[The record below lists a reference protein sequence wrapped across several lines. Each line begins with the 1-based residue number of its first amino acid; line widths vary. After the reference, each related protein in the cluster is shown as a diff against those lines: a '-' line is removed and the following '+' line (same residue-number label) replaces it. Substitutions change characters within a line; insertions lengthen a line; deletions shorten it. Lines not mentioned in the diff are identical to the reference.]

1 VEESVLTQQSGGPD
15 TDSPSAL
22 TAHHVLVEDG
32 PDTGET
38 PAVPVASVTAAG
50 RPARWVSL
58 PYAIALAG
66 LAGGLAWIWLAPTM
80 HIQAGTVMVASALI
94 VAAVERLVLPERR
107 AGLLVSRRR
116 LTDVVILAGLGAGI
130 LAVALVLPSPS

>member
-1 VEESVLTQQSGGPD
+1 V
-15 TDSPSAL
+15 
-22 TAHHVLVEDG
+22 
-32 PDTGET
+32 
-38 PAVPVASVTAAG
+38 VPVASVTPAG
-50 RPARWVSL
+50 RSASWVSL

-66 LAGGLAWIWLAPTM
+66 LVGGLAWIWLAPTS
-80 HIQAGTVMVASALI
+80 HIQAGTVVLAGALI